1 MIRRRPAGRLPPTLD
16 PRRVHTFIALM
27 EIRNFDLPGLAL
39 LRPRQFADSRGSFTE
54 TYNEKAF
61 HAAGITARFV
71 QDNQSFSAKRG
82 TIRGLHFQLPP
93 AAQAKLVRVLRGSV
107 YDVAVDLRAGSPA
120 YGRWVGE
127 TLTADGGEQLFVP
140 RGFAHAF
147 CTLEASTVVA
157 YKVDDFYAPASDS
170 GLIWND
176 PTLAIE
182 WPVAADEVVLSDKDL
197 RLGRFADFASPFKY
211 EGN

>member
-1 MIRRRPAGRLPPTLD
+1 MD
-16 PRRVHTFIALM
+16 
-27 EIRNFDLPGLAL
+27 IRNLGPPGLVL
-39 LRPRQFADSRGSFTE
+39 LRPRVFQDSRGSFAE

-61 HAAGITARFV
+61 AAAGISARFV

-93 AAQAKLVRVLRGSV
+93 AAQAKLVRVLHGRV
-107 YDVAVDLRAGSPA
+107 YDVAVDLRVGSPT
-120 YGRWVGE
+120 YGRWKGE

-147 CTLEASTVVA
+147 CTLEPDVIVA
-157 YKVDDFYAPASDS
+157 YKVDEFYAPASDS

-176 PTLAIE
+176 PALAID
-182 WPVAADEVVLSDKDL
+182 WPVAAADVVLSDKDMK
-197 RLGRFADFASPFKY
+197 LGRFADFVSPFRY